1 MHSRR
6 SLHRFFLRDAVG
18 VLFLILRTCAKS
30 VIHGILF
37 LLLHLRIWQQVEGGV
52 VMVDVSISLIVG
64 VVAGIAANY
73 IYERF
78 IHRNSR

>member
-1 MHSRR
+1 MP
-6 SLHRFFLRDAVG
+6 
-18 VLFLILRTCAKS
+18 
-30 VIHGILF
+30 
-37 LLLHLRIWQQVEGGV
+37 LLLWYTVGAVAPQIWQQVEGGV